1 MQISCFFVRNL
12 FEPFE
17 VNNPCSGILFRA
29 PGGMMIVSIHFVG
42 SETLLLDSFSGFTIV
57 KLPKVPQNVIRLLH
71 SRWNVREGPNLKSG
85 VTSPWESD
93 SGEIPGV
100 VVDCMVWLVVHPW
113 EFLKKFHKYKIPKP
127 FQQQRFWAYK
137 PYRDYPETPQVH
149 TMTTRPAF
157 GQQKS
162 NCMVRWSRI
171 WGFWFPLTFHRLSGS
186 RVTFWEIWR
195 QFNKHKT
202 FKTIQ

>member
-1 MQISCFFVRNL
+1 MQISCFFCKESLRAVWGKQ
-12 FEPFE
+12 
-17 VNNPCSGILFRA
+17 SMFRA

-57 KLPKVPQNVIRLLH
+57 KLPKVPQNVIRLPH

-157 GQQKS
+157 GAATS
-162 NCMVRWSRI
+162 SIAW
-171 WGFWFPLTFHRLSGS
+171 WGDRFEGFGS
-186 RVTFWEIWR
+186 PDFSSTAW
-195 QFNKHKT
+195 
-202 FKTIQ
+202 